1 MSWDQ
6 PLNHNLLQQYKHL
19 SRDLKSI
26 EDIDTPRF
34 ILDKNEPSKNPLQ
47 LHCFCDASTTA
58 YAAVVYIRQPVS
70 QGHFQSQLLVAK
82 TRVAPIKTLCVP
94 RLELCAALLGA
105 QLVQSI
111 RIALDD
117 ERFPNLKV
125 FAWTDSTITLAWIKN
140 HPNRWKTFVA
150 NCVAKIQK
158 SVPAENWNHVPTE
171 SNPADCASRGM
182 SPRKLQSH
190 HLWWQGLEWLRMPAS
205 AWPQIDI
212 ALPEESLKEAKR
224 LNNSVQLD
232 YRKLVSINTHDD
244 TTQKQPSL
252 VYLPVRKQAILNH
265 NKEETA
271 ATAKAPEE
279 EEPKEQADDQKEEQE
294 QEEEDEEEEEEE
306 EPQPHPENSSQSH
319 QSNRTSIDY
328 TDADNAILVAAN
340 KFSSFKK
347 LVKVFGF
354 VLRFVSNVKQNK
366 KPTEERRKR
375 HALHNMQGTATLS
388 AVEIEEARLLIFR
401 TFQKQHL
408 TEFEVLKQNKRLPRK
423 STLRALAPFFDE
435 EKQIL
440 RVGGR
445 LANSNRYHMD
455 SKFPIIVP
463 RRSIINAALIRE
475 THLQCFHGGWQL
487 TLSTLRQTVWIPNVT
502 RLIQSIIRKCP
513 QCARFNSRQRQPQ
526 MGDLPQE
533 RISPSTPFSHI
544 GLDYCGPITT
554 KTVKTYVAIFICF
567 STKAVHLELVNSLT
581 KEACIS
587 TLQRFFGRRG
597 LPSAIYSDNSRTFTG
612 THAELEIQRML
623 AEQKITESLEPFTAY
638 HKIQWLTIPPRS
650 PNFGGLWEAAVKSF
664 KRHFLKTT
672 GKTTL
677 PLEELTTL
685 LTQIEAIM
693 NSRPLTS
700 PSNDPNDFQT
710 LTPAHFLIGRPLLT
724 VPDSDPPDKADLTLI
739 RRFQQRQQAMNFFWK
754 RWSSEYLTTLQQRT
768 KWTAEQENL
777 QIEDIVFLKDDNT
790 SPMMWPMAKV
800 IKVFDGNDQIARVVE
815 IRTRRGSYVRPVH
828 RLSLF
833 LPAEVSHGNNQE
845 INK

>member
-34 ILDKNEPSKNPLQ
+34 IVDKNEPSKNPLQ

-140 HPNRWKTFVA
+140 HPSRWKTFVA
-150 NCVAKIQK
+150 NRVAKIQK

-190 HLWWQGLEWLRMPAS
+190 HLWWQGPEWLRMPAS

-212 ALPEESLKEAKR
+212 ALPEESLKEAKS

-279 EEPKEQADDQKEEQE
+279 EEPKEQADDQEEEE
-294 QEEEDEEEEEEE
+294 QEEEDEEEEEEEEEEEQEEEEEEEE

-319 QSNRTSIDY
+319 QSNRTSRDY

-408 TEFEVLKQNKRLPRK
+408 TEFEVLKQNKGLPRK

-445 LANSNRYHMD
+445 FANSNRYHMD
-455 SKFPIIVP
+455 FKFPIIVP

-502 RLIQSIIRKCP
+502 RLIQSIIQKCP

-554 KTVKTYVAIFICF
+554 KTVKTYVAVFICF

-581 KEACIS
+581 NEACIS
-587 TLQRFFGRRG
+587 TLQRFFARRG

-612 THAELEIQRML
+612 THAELEIQRIL

-650 PNFGGLWEAAVKSF
+650 PHFSSLWEAAVKSF

-700 PSNDPNDFQT
+700 PSNDSNDFQRN
-710 LTPAHFLIGRPLLT
+710 A
-724 VPDSDPPDKADLTLI
+724 SK
-739 RRFQQRQQAMNFFWK
+739 Q
-754 RWSSEYLTTLQQRT
+754 
-768 KWTAEQENL
+768 
-777 QIEDIVFLKDDNT
+777 
-790 SPMMWPMAKV
+790 
-800 IKVFDGNDQIARVVE
+800 
-815 IRTRRGSYVRPVH
+815 
-828 RLSLF
+828 
-833 LPAEVSHGNNQE
+833 
-845 INK
+845 

>member
-1 MSWDQ
+1 MLGPKIQRDLFEILIRFRFHKVALSADIAKMYRQVLLDKEDKDFHRILWKETPSSTLEYYRMTRNTYGVTSAGFHAIRPLFELPETTQHPIAALALKSDMYVDDLLTGTASKEEAELLQDTLIKHLANATFHLRKWSSSDLSLVERLPETYRESADTRHIESEEYFIKTLGVVWKPKQDIFTINVEPADKAPQTKRQILSEVTRIFDPLGLLSPIVIQLKSFIQALWLDNLSWDQ

-19 SRDLKSI
+19 SRDLKSV

-125 FAWTDSTITLAWIKN
+125 FAWTDSTITLAWLKN
-140 HPNRWKTFVA
+140 HPSLWKTFVA
-150 NCVAKIQK
+150 NRVAKIQK

-190 HLWWQGLEWLRMPAS
+190 HLWWQGPEWLRMPAS

-279 EEPKEQADDQKEEQE
+279 EEPKEQADDQEEEEQEEEDEEEEEEEEEEQE
-294 QEEEDEEEEEEE
+294 QEEEEEEEE

-319 QSNRTSIDY
+319 QSNHTSRDY

-354 VLRFVSNVKQNK
+354 VLR
-366 KPTEERRKR
+366 
-375 HALHNMQGTATLS
+375 L
-388 AVEIEEARLLIFR
+388 
-401 TFQKQHL
+401 FQ
-408 TEFEVLKQNKRLPRK
+408 
-423 STLRALAPFFDE
+423 
-435 EKQIL
+435 
-440 RVGGR
+440 
-445 LANSNRYHMD
+445 M
-455 SKFPIIVP
+455 
-463 RRSIINAALIRE
+463 
-475 THLQCFHGGWQL
+475 
-487 TLSTLRQTVWIPNVT
+487 
-502 RLIQSIIRKCP
+502 
-513 QCARFNSRQRQPQ
+513 
-526 MGDLPQE
+526 
-533 RISPSTPFSHI
+533 
-544 GLDYCGPITT
+544 
-554 KTVKTYVAIFICF
+554 
-567 STKAVHLELVNSLT
+567 
-581 KEACIS
+581 
-587 TLQRFFGRRG
+587 
-597 LPSAIYSDNSRTFTG
+597 
-612 THAELEIQRML
+612 
-623 AEQKITESLEPFTAY
+623 
-638 HKIQWLTIPPRS
+638 
-650 PNFGGLWEAAVKSF
+650 
-664 KRHFLKTT
+664 
-672 GKTTL
+672 
-677 PLEELTTL
+677 
-685 LTQIEAIM
+685 
-693 NSRPLTS
+693 
-700 PSNDPNDFQT
+700 
-710 LTPAHFLIGRPLLT
+710 
-724 VPDSDPPDKADLTLI
+724 
-739 RRFQQRQQAMNFFWK
+739 
-754 RWSSEYLTTLQQRT
+754 
-768 KWTAEQENL
+768 
-777 QIEDIVFLKDDNT
+777 
-790 SPMMWPMAKV
+790 
-800 IKVFDGNDQIARVVE
+800 
-815 IRTRRGSYVRPVH
+815 
-828 RLSLF
+828 
-833 LPAEVSHGNNQE
+833 
-845 INK
+845 